1 MMPKALGEFGKA
13 KHSDVAHKMLQVLE
27 KSMLPV
33 TLKALWSQVHND
45 LDDFEK
51 MKDIVNNLLV
61 ADKIISTKQGLLPK
75 KKVMEEVSNKF
86 VDFSLL
92 TDEERKYVS

>member
-1 MMPKALGEFGKA
+1 
-13 KHSDVAHKMLQVLE
+13 
-27 KSMLPV
+27 
-33 TLKALWSQVHND
+33 
-45 LDDFEK
+45 

-61 ADKIISTKQGLLPK
+61 ADKIISTKQGLLPR
-75 KKVMEEVSNKF
+75 KKVLEEISGKF